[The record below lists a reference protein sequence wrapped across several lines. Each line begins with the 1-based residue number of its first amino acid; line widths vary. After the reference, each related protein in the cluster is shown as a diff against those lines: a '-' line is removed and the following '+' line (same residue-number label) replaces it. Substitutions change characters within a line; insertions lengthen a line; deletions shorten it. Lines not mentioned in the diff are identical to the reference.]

1 MKASKSLGDANKPSE
16 KATVPIAILRHQPA
30 TGNFLPFFSKNPS
43 SSQLKGRITM
53 TKSPP
58 IGHPLKRLTTRQ
70 HCQRG
75 TETKDQAMSNDIQP
89 NAPRAPAAPAEIPA
103 ARAAEVQTRPQPP
116 VEKKPAVENKPD
128 PHEARRTLQEASEQL
143 NKQMAKN
150 GRDLSFSVD
159 DVANKVVL
167 TVKNREGE
175 VVRQIP
181 NEVVLRVA
189 HNMEDMK
196 GLMQDDKS

>member
-1 MKASKSLGDANKPSE
+1 
-16 KATVPIAILRHQPA
+16 
-30 TGNFLPFFSKNPS
+30 
-43 SSQLKGRITM
+43 
-53 TKSPP
+53 
-58 IGHPLKRLTTRQ
+58 
-70 HCQRG
+70 
-75 TETKDQAMSNDIQP
+75 MSNDIQP

-103 ARAAEVQTRPQPP
+103 ARAAEVQARPQPP
-116 VEKKPAVENKPD
+116 VEKKPEVENKPD
-128 PHEARRTLQEASEQL
+128 PHEARRTLEETSQHL

-196 GLMQDDKS
+196 GLMQDEKS